1 MVIDLVRMCT
11 TACFSF
17 PQYVSLH
24 IQVLWKN
31 SSQQETVS
39 ECVSVGGGGG
49 KRREGSHLF
58 TCSESVPLSLSPSL
72 PPSLPPSSLSP
83 SLLSSLHLSL
93 SPSPPSLLIP
103 RRSTYTATLTR
114 EAAPRSPLSP
124 SPSSTP
130 PQKEKA
136 GKKISGTGPSGKSSR
151 RTSNSP
157 APSELNL

>member
-1 MVIDLVRMCT
+1 MCT

-17 PQYVSLH
+17 PQYVSLY
-24 IQVLWKN
+24 IRVLWKD
-31 SSQQETVS
+31 SSQQEIVS
-39 ECVSVGGGGG
+39 ECVSVGGGGA

-58 TCSESVPLSLSPSL
+58 TCSESVPLSLSL
-72 PPSLPPSSLSP
+72 PPSLSPSLP
-83 SLLSSLHLSL
+83 SLLSSLPLSL
-93 SPSPPSLLIP
+93 SPSLPSLLSPSLLIP

-114 EAAPRSPLSP
+114 EAAPRSPISP

-136 GKKISGTGPSGKSSR
+136 GKKMSVTGPGGKSSR

-157 APSELNL
+157 APGELNL